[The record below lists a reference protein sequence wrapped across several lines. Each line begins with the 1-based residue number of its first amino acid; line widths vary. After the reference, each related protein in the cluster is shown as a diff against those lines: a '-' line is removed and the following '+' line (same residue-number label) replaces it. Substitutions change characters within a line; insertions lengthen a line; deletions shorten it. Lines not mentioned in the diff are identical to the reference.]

1 MLSEVVLTYIYMSSE
16 LNSKSSLII
25 ISCTHPFTEKTRGY
39 PLCISGGDISF
50 PKLMHLWVVVNG
62 HVIQT
67 EFKSR
72 RLSKLSDVLFD
83 K

>member
-25 ISCTHPFTEKTRGY
+25 IPCTHPFTEKTRGY

-50 PKLMHLWVVVNG
+50 PKLMHLG
-62 HVIQT
+62 LSSMGMS
-67 EFKSR
+67 SR
-72 RLSKLSDVLFD
+72 LNSKVDDSAS
-83 K
+83 